1 MNDNRKAALRQA
13 LERENTRT
21 LDEKLREELESE
33 APDGDKVRLILRILK
48 ERDGEPYREYAPETE
63 AAWETYLERTSGGR
77 RKGSRMGGWLLRAA
91 AAAAVICVILLAV
104 PQRVAAESFFERL
117 MRWTDSI
124 FELFSPGE
132 EKNDPEY
139 EFRTD
144 NPGLQRVYDAVTEL
158 DITVPVVPM
167 WIPDG
172 YELVDCK
179 VDETRAKVSVTS
191 VFSGESKDLL
201 IQIVSYSEMKSNE
214 YYKDEAKIETIEIGG
229 MAHNIMRNE
238 DAWAVVWI
246 KDNIECFIRID
257 CREDVLHRI
266 LTSIYT
272 MEDE

>member
-48 ERDGEPYREYAPETE
+48 ERDGETNREYAPETE

-77 RKGSRMGGWLLRAA
+77 RKGSRGGGWLLRAA

-144 NPGLQRVYDAVTEL
+144 NPGLQQVYDAVTAL
-158 DITVPVVPM
+158 GITVPVVPM

-179 VDETRAKVSVTS
+179 VDETRTKTRVSAEFTN
-191 VFSGESKDLL
+191 KDDDVIFELT
-201 IQIVSYSEMKSNE
+201 VYSENVSNE
-214 YYKDEAKIETIEIGG
+214 YYKDILPVQTVELYGIT
-229 MAHNIMRNE
+229 HNILRN
-238 DAWAVVWI
+238 DDVWVTI
-246 KDNIECFIRID
+246 CARDNLECFIYID
-257 CREDVLHRI
+257 CHEDVLYEVLR
-266 LTSIYT
+266 SIYV
-272 MEDE
+272 MEE